1 MPERLVDRYR
11 GARPGGRSHRIRQAV
26 LTATQKL
33 LLESGYEAMTIAA
46 VAREAGVNP
55 SSIYRRWVDKEG
67 LTLDAVLDL
76 IGARIPV
83 PDCGN
88 LRDDLVKLFGDI
100 VEAFADPGIAGL
112 ARWLASMPQD
122 KLREERHIYWQARF
136 GVTATVLERAYE
148 RGELP
153 APIDAPTLA
162 ERIGGPIWM
171 RLLVTNRPLDRAL
184 VEDLVD
190 DALVLIEA
198 GKMRQAGV

>member
-11 GARPGGRSHRIRQAV
+11 GARPGGRSQRIRQSV
-26 LTATQKL
+26 LAAAQKI
-33 LLESGYEAMTIAA
+33 LLESGYEAMTIAS
-46 VAREAGVNP
+46 VARESGVNP
-55 SSIYRRWVDKEG
+55 SSIYRRWEDKEG

-83 PDCGN
+83 PDTGS

-112 ARWLASMPQD
+112 ARWLASMPQH
-122 KLREERHIYWQARF
+122 KMREERRIYWEARF

-148 RGELP
+148 RGELSD
-153 APIDAPTLA
+153 PIDAPALA

-171 RLLVTNRPLDRAL
+171 RLLVTNRPLDRDL

-190 DALVLIEA
+190 DALLLVKA
-198 GKMRQAGV
+198 GKLKKTKP